1 VVFHLVNNL
10 LLTPGYGR
18 KLFLKLAQSP
28 TSTDMKNIVV
38 PIDFSEDSLKGID
51 LALLFSDKH
60 KTNIQLVYVQKK
72 SSDYN
77 SPGHFEEEK
86 EWANK
91 KFKELVARYEPKLK
105 NHSTINS
112 IIKSGKI
119 YKEIVG
125 QVESYQEA
133 MVAASTHGASGFEEF
148 FMGSNA
154 FKIISATEKPVL
166 TTRTGNV
173 PGQISKIVMPI
184 DVTTDT
190 RQKVPFTAALAKFFG
205 AEVHIITISS
215 SKGKRIMDRLNA
227 YAKQASGYFKA
238 RDVTYRIK
246 SLFGENVVDLIAI
259 YADSVDA
266 DMITIMKEQSTSL
279 NLISNLTHQLLNRA
293 TVPVLTLSNK
303 ETHIMTGFST
313 SGE

>member
-1 VVFHLVNNL
+1 
-10 LLTPGYGR
+10 
-18 KLFLKLAQSP
+18 
-28 TSTDMKNIVV
+28 MKNIIV
-38 PIDFSEDSLKGID
+38 PIDFSEDALKGIE
-51 LALLFSDKH
+51 LALLFASKQ

-86 EWANK
+86 EWANQ
-91 KFKELVARYEPKLK
+91 KFKELVSRYKPKLK
-105 NHSTINS
+105 NDSTLNY
-112 IIKSGKI
+112 IIKSGRI

-125 QVESYQEA
+125 QVESYAEA

-184 DVTTDT
+184 DVTIDT
-190 RQKVPFTAALAKFFG
+190 RQKVPFTAAMAKLFD
-205 AEVHIITISS
+205 AEVHIITVSS
-215 SKGKRIMDRLNA
+215 SKGKRITDRLNA
-227 YAKQASGYFKA
+227 YSKQAAGYFKA
-238 RDVTYRIK
+238 RNVTYRTK
-246 SLFGENVVDLIAI
+246 SLYGENIVDLIVV

-266 DMITIMKEQSTSL
+266 DLITIMKEQSKSL
-279 NLISNLTHQLLNRA
+279 SFMSTLTHQLLNRA
-293 TVPVLTLSNK
+293 TIPVISLSNK

-313 SGE
+313 HGD